1 MENKNRALNC
11 KLNCLL
17 TETDS
22 VYHQAAV
29 KLGLADSEMGI
40 LYMLYEKGGKRLLSE
55 IVKTTGIS
63 KQTVNS
69 ALRKLEN
76 EEVVV
81 SEQSGKRAKVVCL
94 TKKGQEVAEKTVARL
109 FDAECSVYAAWTE
122 DEVETYVRL
131 MEKYNDDLRKQIEK
145 L

>member
-11 KLNCLL
+11 KINCLL

-40 LYMLYEKGGKRLLSE
+40 LYMLYEKDGKCPLSE

-69 ALRKLEN
+69 ALRKLER
-76 EEVVV
+76 EEVVAL
-81 SEQSGKRAKVVCL
+81 EQSGKRAKVVCL
-94 TKKGQEVAEKTVARL
+94 TEKGKAVADKTAARL

-122 DEVETYVRL
+122 EELETYVRL